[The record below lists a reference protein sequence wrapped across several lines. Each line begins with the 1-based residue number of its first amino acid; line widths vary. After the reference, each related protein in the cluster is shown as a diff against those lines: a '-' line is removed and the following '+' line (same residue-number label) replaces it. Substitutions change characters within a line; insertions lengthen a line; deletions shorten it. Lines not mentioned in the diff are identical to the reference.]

1 MVSIDVALKE
11 FLNDQQERLKQRT
24 YNEYASVID
33 LFRIYLNSYAYNF
46 LEEEKFEKWKK
57 EFESDEDCY
66 TKLFEPSEITSTEY
80 SDFLG
85 YFVIRKVT
93 SCKSFMKQ
101 AVRVM
106 KKYSKWLLDNDYIDP
121 DRYDDLKSYFA
132 DGQGQALSNAEKVAD
147 LIYEQAQKSPGVE
160 YESLLDDYFTV
171 THIQSKQLWFEETL
185 GTGTGIGP
193 VVVSEKISDL
203 CEEGW
208 DINPLIGKYNGK
220 WYIIES
226 GQVYP

>member
-1 MVSIDVALKE
+1 MESIDVALKE

-33 LFRIYLNSYAYNF
+33 LFRVYLNSYAPNF
-46 LEEEKFEKWKK
+46 LEEEKFEKWQEK
-57 EFESDEDCY
+57 FESDEACY

-85 YFVIRKVT
+85 YFIIRKVA
-93 SCKSFMKQ
+93 SGESFMKQ

-106 KKYSKWLLDNDYIDP
+106 KKYSKWLLDNDYIDQ
-121 DRYDDLKSYFA
+121 DHYDDLKSYFA
-132 DGQGQALSNAEKVAD
+132 GGQGQALSNTEKVAD
-147 LIYEQAQKSPGVE
+147 LIYEQAQKSPDVE
-160 YESLLDDYFTV
+160 YENLLDDYFTITAV
-171 THIQSKQLWFEETL
+171 QSKQLWFEETL
-185 GTGTGIGP
+185 GAETGIGP
-193 VVVSEKISDL
+193 VVVSEKISNL

-208 DINPLIGKYNGK
+208 DINLLIGKHNGK